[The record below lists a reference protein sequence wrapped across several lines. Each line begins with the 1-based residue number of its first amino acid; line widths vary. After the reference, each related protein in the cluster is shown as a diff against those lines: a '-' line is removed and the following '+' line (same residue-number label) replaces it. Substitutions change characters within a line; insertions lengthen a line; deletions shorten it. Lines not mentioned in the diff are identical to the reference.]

1 MHKLHEMWAELYC
14 SKPFSWISQNYVKGP
29 AAGTHA
35 ELVNMTVVQYQIDI
49 HQLFDGDILGQGH
62 SLLKKVEE
70 SKYQQW
76 STMDQK
82 VQQNI
87 SLNRMFLFHTV

>member
-1 MHKLHEMWAELYC
+1 VGTELYC
-14 SKPFSWISQNYVKGP
+14 SNPFSWTSQNYVKWP

-35 ELVNMTVVQYQIDI
+35 KLVNMTVVQSHIDI

-62 SLLKKVEE
+62 SLLKKLGER
-70 SKYQQW
+70 KYQEW

-82 VQQNI
+82 VQ
-87 SLNRMFLFHTV
+87 